1 LSPWVEFMD
10 IVDSPAEMWVLADSL
25 REKGGPLGLVPTMGA
40 LHEGHISLIAR
51 AASECAAVVVSIFV
65 NPAQFAPTED
75 LDTYPR
81 TFESDLK
88 VCRAKGVAAVYAPT
102 PEAMYKS
109 GFDTW
114 IDVPAMSAGL
124 CGLHR
129 SGHFRG
135 VATVVAKL
143 FNACKPERAYFGEKD
158 FQQFILIRRM
168 SEDLDLGVKIIAC
181 PIVREKDG
189 LAMSSRNVNLH
200 GDERARALCLIKG
213 LRRGK
218 QLFTSGE
225 KASRR
230 LCAVVHEELER
241 ANMQADYVEIVA
253 SDTLQP
259 LELAGEGARI
269 AVAAS
274 IGQVRLIDNL
284 SLGD

>member
-1 LSPWVEFMD
+1 MALQVCKDIDSIRQWVGKWRSNGETVGF
-10 IVDSPAEMWVLADSL
+10 
-25 REKGGPLGLVPTMGA
+25 VPTMGN
-40 LHEGHISLIAR
+40 LHAGHLHLVEQAQKRTDS
-51 AASECAAVVVSIFV
+51 VVVSIFV
-65 NPAQFAPTED
+65 NPLQFGLGED
-75 LDTYPR
+75 FNAYPR
-81 TFESDLK
+81 TVDKDRQKLEAFGVDLLFLPTN
-88 VCRAKGVAAVYAPT
+88 AGVFSNGASTTVAV
-102 PEAMYKS
+102 
-109 GFDTW
+109 GDL
-114 IDVPAMSAGL
+114 AGRH
-124 CGLHR
+124 CGR
-129 SGHFRG
+129 SRPGHFSG
-135 VATVVAKL
+135 VATIVCKL
-143 FNACKPERAYFGEKD
+143 LNIVQPNQLFLGEKD
-158 FQQFILIRRM
+158 FQQLVLIRRM